1 MNSGS
6 SALIEDSGVPENGR
20 LRRVSAQRRRGQ
32 DSRTAVAFSEITFED
47 PPGSMVTP

>member
-6 SALIEDSGVPENGR
+6 SALRKELELPEKAIGPAQVED
-20 LRRVSAQRRRGQ
+20 GQ
-32 DSRTAVAFSEITFED
+32 DSRTAVAFSEITFDD